1 MHIWTKTAA
10 ELLRSL
16 CAVGV
21 DIRPPGGIAELG
33 EDVPIRCGQPM

>member
-21 DIRPPGGIAELG
+21 DVRPPGGIAELG
-33 EDVPIRCGQPM
+33 EDVQIRCRYAM